1 MKKRIRLLSIAVQ
14 IDDFPKKSSET
25 RGIARPQSTQVQ
37 IIVTRGLFYNY
48 TNGHLSFKRPFSF
61 SYIILS

>member
-37 IIVTRGLFYNY
+37 IIVTRGLFYNIF
-48 TNGHLSFKRPFSF
+48 HLKDRFRLV
-61 SYIILS
+61 I